1 MPSLPPLT
9 ALRAFEAA
17 ARHMSFAKAANELS
31 VTPAALSFQ
40 IKSLEAHLGEPVFRR
55 LNRAVELT
63 KAGKDLQPLVAQ
75 GFGTLTD
82 AWAAARRRQN
92 QSGLTVTAGPGFT
105 AKWLAPR
112 IYDFAEAHPET
123 ELRLVAAMSLLDF
136 ERDDIDIAIRFGMG
150 ADEGLYSKPFPQE
163 WSTPVMTP
171 ALAEKICAPADL
183 CEQVLIH
190 DDSTLFLD
198 GALGWTR
205 WFAAA
210 GLGTPPQGGPRF
222 SGTDHA
228 LDMALEGRGVVL
240 GRISITERLL
250 QSGQLV
256 APFSMALRTKARYRF
271 ICRKGEETRRSI
283 CSFRRWVFARLG
295 PLETLGK
302 GREFVDI

>member
-17 ARHMSFAKAANELS
+17 ARHLSFAKAAAELS

-63 KAGKDLQPLVAQ
+63 KAGRDLQPMVAQ
-75 GFGTLTD
+75 GFSVLTE
-82 AWAAARRRQN
+82 AWAGARRRQN
-92 QSGLTVTAGPGFT
+92 QSVLTVTAGPGFT

-112 IYDFAEAHPET
+112 IYDFAKAHPET
-123 ELRLVAAMSLLDF
+123 ELRLVAAMNLLDF
-136 ERDDIDIAIRFGMG
+136 ARDDIDIAIRFGLG
-150 ADEGLYSKPFPQE
+150 TDEGLVSVPFPQE
-163 WSTPVMTP
+163 WATPVMTP
-171 ALAEKICAPADL
+171 SVAAQITTPEDL
-183 CEQVLIH
+183 RNHVLIH

-205 WFAAA
+205 WFEAA
-210 GLGTPPQGGPRF
+210 GLGAPPRGGPRF

-228 LDMALEGRGVVL
+228 IDMALEGRGITM

-250 QSGQLV
+250 QGGQLV
-256 APFSMALRTKARYRF
+256 APFPLALRAKARYRF
-271 ICRKGEETRRSI
+271 LCREGEENRPAI
-283 CSFRRWVFARLG
+283 CSFRKWIFSALD
-295 PLETLGK
+295 PFEELKK
-302 GREFVDI
+302 GREIVDT